1 MKLGPRTVPDTKL
14 ATPWYAFP
22 NLVSVAAPPVS
33 PEARPMLAPAIYIKK
48 VELNTGKAVIS
59 RFRFQ

>member
-1 MKLGPRTVPDTKL
+1 MKLGTRTVPDTKL

-33 PEARPMLAPAIYIKK
+33 PEARPMLAPAI
-48 VELNTGKAVIS
+48 
-59 RFRFQ
+59 